1 MRGKTNDSYTAQF
14 AGISFNKR
22 INEVLANW
30 STIFV
35 QWEVKR
41 VHTVVPIVTHMI
53 SSILTDAVSRSSAVA
68 CWIPDVMSG
77 VVVFLFHAR
86 MDAVDVAEVLVSSS
100 TESVFVPGRS
110 SQ

>member
-14 AGISFNKR
+14 AGFSFNER
-22 INEVLANW
+22 IDEVLGNW
-30 STIFV
+30 SMKLV

-41 VHTVVPIVTHMI
+41 VHTVVPSVTQMI

-68 CWIPDVMSG
+68 CWIPDVISG

-86 MDAVDVAEVLVSSS
+86 MDAVDVAGVVVSRS

>member
-1 MRGKTNDSYTAQF
+1 MRGQTDDSYTAQF
-14 AGISFNKR
+14 AGISFNGR
-22 INEVLANW
+22 IDKVLDNW
-30 STIFV
+30 SINLI

-41 VHTVVPIVTHMI
+41 VHTVVPSVTQRI
-53 SSILTDAVSRSSAVA
+53 SSTSTDAISRSSAVA

-86 MDAVDVAEVLVSSS
+86 TEVVDVAEEVVSRS

-110 SQ
+110 G